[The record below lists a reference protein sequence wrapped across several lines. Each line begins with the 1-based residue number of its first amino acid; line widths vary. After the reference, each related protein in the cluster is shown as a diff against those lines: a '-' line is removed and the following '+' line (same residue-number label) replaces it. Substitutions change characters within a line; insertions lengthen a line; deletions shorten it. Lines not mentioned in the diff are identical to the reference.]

1 MDTVL
6 SRVHQVRST
15 LDNMVIEFLSCSGN
29 CLSLVSVMSSYKKTE
44 RGVSYKHLLP
54 LSLSTLNRL
63 ELLLVIANIMCMY
76 MDLSVLPLSPSSFST
91 LPFSESPIKNH
102 ASMVTTEISQ
112 VPFTGVLEIL
122 KMAK

>member
-1 MDTVL
+1 
-6 SRVHQVRST
+6 
-15 LDNMVIEFLSCSGN
+15 MVIEFLSCSGN
-29 CLSLVSVMSSYKKTE
+29 CLSLVSAMSSYKKTE

-63 ELLLVIANIMCMY
+63 ELLLVIANIMCMH
-76 MDLSVLPLSPSSFST
+76 MDLSVFPLSPSSFST